1 MSKGVNADE
10 YYCNSV
16 EYANILNAKKWLNK
30 YRNNCK
36 KYIEILKMRV
46 LQELEKTK
54 LVTDVNKAIVSFL

>member
-1 MSKGVNADE
+1 MNYWFRATHILNADE

-36 KYIEILKMRV
+36 KIHWNTENACVTRV
-46 LQELEKTK
+46 GKDK
-54 LVTDVNKAIVSFL
+54 ISNGC